1 MHVVSDA
8 DVLIH
13 LSKLEKLS
21 LLKLLYNEVAIPEY
35 VKTEILRKDH
45 KELQK
50 AFNSFLRTYQTSG
63 EKAEEIAKNHG
74 IHTGEAH
81 VKTLGERLN
90 ATLFLSNERKVRK
103 AAKSEGFIVVGTI
116 GIILKSL
123 KTGIIEKSEAV
134 ALLEKMKAEDFR
146 IHPDMIQKAIDAVN
160 EI

>member
-50 AFNSFLRTYQTSG
+50 HLTRFLG
-63 EKAEEIAKNHG
+63 HIKHPGKAEEIAKNHG
-74 IHTGEAH
+74 IHT
-81 VKTLGERLN
+81 
-90 ATLFLSNERKVRK
+90 
-103 AAKSEGFIVVGTI
+103 
-116 GIILKSL
+116 
-123 KTGIIEKSEAV
+123 EKP
-134 ALLEKMKAEDFR
+134 M
-146 IHPDMIQKAIDAVN
+146 
-160 EI
+160 